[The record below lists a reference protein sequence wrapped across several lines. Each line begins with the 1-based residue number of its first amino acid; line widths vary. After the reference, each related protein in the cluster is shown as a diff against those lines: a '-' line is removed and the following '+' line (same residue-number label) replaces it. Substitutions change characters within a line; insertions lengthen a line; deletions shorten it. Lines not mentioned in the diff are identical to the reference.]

1 MALDTVT
8 FEDGKNLFLK
18 EKVFRGFRSGG
29 QDPEQK
35 EGITKMMWA
44 GYQNKVKVPILTAK
58 SIF

>member
-1 MALDTVT
+1 
-8 FEDGKNLFLK
+8 
-18 EKVFRGFRSGG
+18 GG